1 MSGPSAVPMSPSP
14 AHPQLPTDGSRL
26 PEDTVSDEQIQQT
39 AQEILD
45 TGDRIFTDDYDS
57 RAVRFGQEMAK
68 LSPEDRA
75 RLVQELMRRDSGALH
90 SWLRLDIIDRMQ
102 NEGRMTQQEY
112 AAIAE
117 GFVQACNSGGISQDQ
132 AETFLQIQSLASDHA
147 PMTVDK
153 QFQQLREFLAAAG
166 HGPEAQAFREDLA
179 ESLLARS
186 LGDKSA
192 WSFHAPGLAMQIAA
206 DSGDPDMAAR
216 VFNDVLVANGG
227 SDATRSKLLDAIG
240 QSSIGYQNSLG
251 AVDGLANPLATLI
264 DSVAR
269 QPNTTQWN
277 DIAVAIA
284 RYAETSRNEIFYDSY
299 TDKPLPELSKALSN
313 LLAGEHGTAV
323 LDALTE
329 WNMSGVPGR
338 DGHAQRFGQNAIE
351 LGNLLRLTAFNPD
364 NPDAGKVMSTLQEWT
379 QLRKDYLNGVQR
391 DDYPPGMSVAQARE
405 QLGMLGGA
413 AFDAVQQMKI
423 DQDNRAAATQALVG
437 FVVDLGLSIVP
448 GGGKLS
454 ELVAGDLKTA
464 FGNNATVNRI
474 IDQALSGGDTLSS
487 AAIAQLKKDIAG
499 ALSEDQ
505 VNLET
510 LRTTAS
516 NFVSSAVVSGL
527 SEGSQADGGQS
538 HRDVVKTHVQNVQD
552 DIQDNRK

>member
-1 MSGPSAVPMSPSP
+1 MSGPSTVPMTPPSP
-14 AHPQLPTDGSRL
+14 TQPRLPTEV
-26 PEDTVSDEQIQQT
+26 PEPTDALSDEQIQQT
-39 AQEILD
+39 AEDILD
-45 TGDRIFTDDYDS
+45 TGDRVFADDYDS

-75 RLVQELMRRDSGALH
+75 RLVQELMNRDSGALN
-90 SWLRLDIIDRMQ
+90 SWLKLDMVDRMQ

-117 GFVQACNSGGISQDQ
+117 GFVQACNNGSISQEQ
-132 AETFLQIQSLASDHA
+132 AESFLQIQSLTNAA
-147 PMTVDK
+147 PAIVDK
-153 QFQQLREFLAAAG
+153 QFQQMREFLAAAG
-166 HGPEAQAFREDLA
+166 NGPESQAFREELS
-179 ESLLARS
+179 ESLLSRS
-186 LGDKSA
+186 LGDRGA
-192 WSFHAPGLAMQIAA
+192 WATHAPGLAMQIAA

-216 VFNDVLVANGG
+216 VFNNVLEANGG
-227 SDATRSKLLDAIG
+227 SDDTRSKLLDAIG
-240 QSSIGYQNSLG
+240 QSSIGFQNSLG
-251 AVDGLANPLATLI
+251 MDGLVNPLATLI

-284 RYAETSRNEIFYDSY
+284 RYAESSNDEIFYDPY

-313 LLAGEHGTAV
+313 LMSGEHGTAV
-323 LDALTE
+323 LDALSE
-329 WNMSGVPGR
+329 WNISGVPGR

-364 NPDAGKVMSTLQEWT
+364 NPDASKVMSTLQEWT
-379 QLRKDYLNGVQR
+379 QLRKDYLNGVER
-391 DDYPPGMSVAQARE
+391 DDYPAGMSIAQARE

-413 AFDAVQQMKI
+413 AFDAAQQMKI

-437 FVVDLGLSIVP
+437 FVVDLGLSVVP

-454 ELVAGDLKTA
+454 SLVAGDLKTA

-487 AAIAQLKKDIAG
+487 AAIAQLKKDISG

-505 VNLET
+505 VDLET

-527 SEGSQADGGQS
+527 SEGSQADGAQS
-538 HRDVVKTHVQNVQD
+538 HRDIVKTHVQNVQD